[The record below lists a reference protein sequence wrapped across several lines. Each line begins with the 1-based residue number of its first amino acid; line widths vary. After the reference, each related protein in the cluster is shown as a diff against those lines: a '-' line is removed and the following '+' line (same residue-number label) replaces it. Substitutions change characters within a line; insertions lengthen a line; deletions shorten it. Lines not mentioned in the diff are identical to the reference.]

1 MINIDIINDYHSKI
15 TINNS
20 QIKFLYNRIL
30 KNHKIKNIELS
41 LILSNRNYLNQLKM
55 KYFNQNYYTDVI
67 AFNLNNQDE
76 DIVGEIY
83 VSIDDIKQNAEKFNV
98 TFNDEFKRIIIHG
111 LLHIIGYKDDTQN
124 KKQIMTSFEN
134 KYMLFID
141 DEIIKLEC

>member
-15 TINNS
+15 TINDS
-20 QIKFLYNRIL
+20 QIKFLYNKIL

>member
-1 MINIDIINDYHSKI
+1 VINIDLINDYFSKI
-15 TINNS
+15 TINVS

-41 LILSNRNYLNQLKM
+41 LILSNRNYLNQLKI

-76 DIVGEIY
+76 DIIGEIY
-83 VSIDDIKQNAEKFNV
+83 VSIDDIKQNAKKFNV

-111 LLHIIGYKDDTQN
+111 LLHIIGYNDNTQN
-124 KKQIMTSFEN
+124 KKKLMTSLEN
-134 KYMLFID
+134 KYMLLID
-141 DEIIKLEC
+141 DEIIELKC

>member
-1 MINIDIINDYHSKI
+1 
-15 TINNS
+15 
-20 QIKFLYNRIL
+20 
-30 KNHKIKNIELS
+30 
-41 LILSNRNYLNQLKM
+41 M

-83 VSIDDIKQNAEKFNV
+83 VIIDDIKQNAEKFNV
-98 TFNDEFKRIIIHG
+98 TFNDEFKPIIIHG
-111 LLHIIGYKDDTQN
+111 LLHIIGYNDDTQN

-141 DEIIKLEC
+141 DEIIELEC

>member
-1 MINIDIINDYHSKI
+1 VINIDLINDYFSKI
-15 TINNS
+15 TINVS

-41 LILSNRNYLNQLKM
+41 LILSNRNYLNQLKI

-76 DIVGEIY
+76 DIIGEIY
-83 VSIDDIKQNAEKFNV
+83 VSIDDIKQNAKKFNV

-111 LLHIIGYKDDTQN
+111 LLHIIGYNDDTQN
-124 KKQIMTSFEN
+124 KKKLMTSLEN
-134 KYMLFID
+134 KYMLLID
-141 DEIIKLEC
+141 DEIIELKC

>member
-1 MINIDIINDYHSKI
+1 MINIDLINDYFSKI
-15 TINNS
+15 TINDS

-41 LILSNRNYLNQLKM
+41 LILSNRNYLNQLKI

-76 DIVGEIY
+76 DIIGEIY
-83 VSIDDIKQNAEKFNV
+83 VSIDDIKQNAKKFNV

-111 LLHIIGYKDDTQN
+111 LLHIIGYNDDTQN
-124 KKQIMTSFEN
+124 KKKLMTSLEN
-134 KYMLFID
+134 KYMLLID
-141 DEIIKLEC
+141 DEIIELKC

>member
-1 MINIDIINDYHSKI
+1 
-15 TINNS
+15 
-20 QIKFLYNRIL
+20 
-30 KNHKIKNIELS
+30 
-41 LILSNRNYLNQLKM
+41 M

-111 LLHIIGYKDDTQN
+111 LLHIIGYNDDTQN

-141 DEIIKLEC
+141 DEIIELEC

>member
-1 MINIDIINDYHSKI
+1 MINIDLINDYFSKI
-15 TINNS
+15 TINVS

-41 LILSNRNYLNQLKM
+41 LILSNRNYLNQLKI

-76 DIVGEIY
+76 DIIGEIY
-83 VSIDDIKQNAEKFNV
+83 VSIDDIKQNAKKFNV

-111 LLHIIGYKDDTQN
+111 LLHIIGYNDDTQN
-124 KKQIMTSFEN
+124 KKKLMTSLEN
-134 KYMLFID
+134 KYMLLID
-141 DEIIKLEC
+141 DEIIELKC

>member
-1 MINIDIINDYHSKI
+1 MINIDLINDYFSKI
-15 TINNS
+15 TINVS

-41 LILSNRNYLNQLKM
+41 LILSNRNYLNQLKI

-76 DIVGEIY
+76 DIIGEIY
-83 VSIDDIKQNAEKFNV
+83 VSIDDIKQNAKKFNV

-111 LLHIIGYKDDTQN
+111 LLHIIGYNDNTQN
-124 KKQIMTSFEN
+124 KKKLMTSLEN
-134 KYMLFID
+134 KYMLLID
-141 DEIIKLEC
+141 DEIIELKC

>member
-15 TINNS
+15 TINDS

-98 TFNDEFKRIIIHG
+98 TFNNEFKRIIIHG
-111 LLHIIGYKDDTQN
+111 LLHIIGYDDDTQN
-124 KKQIMTSFEN
+124 KKEIMTSFEN
-134 KYMLFID
+134 KYMLLID
-141 DEIIKLEC
+141 DEIIELKF

>member
-15 TINNS
+15 TINDS

>member
-1 MINIDIINDYHSKI
+1 MINIDIINDYFSKI
-15 TINNS
+15 TINDS

-41 LILSNRNYLNQLKM
+41 LILSNRNYLNQLKI

-111 LLHIIGYKDDTQN
+111 LLHIIGYNDDTQN

-141 DEIIKLEC
+141 DEIIELKC

>member
-15 TINNS
+15 TINDS
-20 QIKFLYNRIL
+20 QIKFLYNKIL

-41 LILSNRNYLNQLKM
+41 LILSNRNYLNQLKI

-76 DIVGEIY
+76 DIIGEIY
-83 VSIDDIKQNAEKFNV
+83 VSIDDIKQNAKKFNV

-111 LLHIIGYKDDTQN
+111 LLHIIGYNDDTQN
-124 KKQIMTSFEN
+124 KKKLMTSLEN
-134 KYMLFID
+134 KYMLLID
-141 DEIIKLEC
+141 DEIIELKC

>member
-15 TINNS
+15 TINDS

-98 TFNDEFKRIIIHG
+98 TFNNEFKRIIIHG
-111 LLHIIGYKDDTQN
+111 LLHIIGYDDDTQN
-124 KKQIMTSFEN
+124 KKEIMTSFEN
-134 KYMLFID
+134 KYMLLID
-141 DEIIKLEC
+141 DEIIELKC

>member
-15 TINNS
+15 TINDS

-111 LLHIIGYKDDTQN
+111 LLHIIGYNDDTQN
-124 KKQIMTSFEN
+124 KKKIMTSFEN

-141 DEIIKLEC
+141 HEIIELEC

>member
-1 MINIDIINDYHSKI
+1 MINIDLINDYFSKI
-15 TINNS
+15 TINDS

-41 LILSNRNYLNQLKM
+41 LILSNRNYLNQLKI

-76 DIVGEIY
+76 DIIGEIY
-83 VSIDDIKQNAEKFNV
+83 VSIDDIKQNAKFFNV

-111 LLHIIGYKDDTQN
+111 LLHIIGYNDDTQN
-124 KKQIMTSFEN
+124 KKIIMTSLEN
-134 KYMLFID
+134 KYMLLID
-141 DEIIKLEC
+141 DEIIKLKC

>member
-1 MINIDIINDYHSKI
+1 MINIDIINDYQSKI
-15 TINNS
+15 TINDS

-41 LILSNRNYLNQLKM
+41 LILSNRNYLNQLKI

-76 DIVGEIY
+76 DILGEIY

-111 LLHIIGYKDDTQN
+111 LLHIIGYNDDTQN

-141 DEIIKLEC
+141 HEIIELKC

>member
-15 TINNS
+15 TINDS

-111 LLHIIGYKDDTQN
+111 LLHVIGYNDDTQS
-124 KKQIMTSFEN
+124 KKKIMTSFEN
-134 KYMLFID
+134 KYMLLID
-141 DEIIKLEC
+141 DEIIELEC

>member
-15 TINNS
+15 TINDS

-141 DEIIKLEC
+141 DEIIELEC

>member
-15 TINNS
+15 TINDS
-20 QIKFLYNRIL
+20 QIKFLYNKIL

-41 LILSNRNYLNQLKM
+41 LILSNRNYLNQLKI

-76 DIVGEIY
+76 DIIGEIY
-83 VSIDDIKQNAEKFNV
+83 VSIDDIKQNAKKFNV

-111 LLHIIGYKDDTQN
+111 LLHIIGYNDNTQN
-124 KKQIMTSFEN
+124 KKKLMTSLEN
-134 KYMLFID
+134 KYMLLID
-141 DEIIKLEC
+141 DEIIELKC

>member
-15 TINNS
+15 TINDS
-20 QIKFLYNRIL
+20 QIKLLYNRIL

-41 LILSNRNYLNQLKM
+41 LILSDRNYLNQLKI

-111 LLHIIGYKDDTQN
+111 LLHIIGYNDDTQN

-141 DEIIKLEC
+141 DEIIELKC

>member
-15 TINNS
+15 TINDS

-67 AFNLNNQDE
+67 AFNLNNQYE

-111 LLHIIGYKDDTQN
+111 LLHIIGYNDDTQN

-141 DEIIKLEC
+141 DEIIELEC

>member
-1 MINIDIINDYHSKI
+1 VINIDLINDYFSKI
-15 TINNS
+15 TINDS

-41 LILSNRNYLNQLKM
+41 LILSNRNYLNQLKI

-76 DIVGEIY
+76 DIIGEIY
-83 VSIDDIKQNAEKFNV
+83 VSIDDIKQNAKKFNV

-111 LLHIIGYKDDTQN
+111 LLHIIGYNDDTQN
-124 KKQIMTSFEN
+124 KKKLMTSLEN
-134 KYMLFID
+134 KYMLLID
-141 DEIIKLEC
+141 DEIIELKC